1 MPIRK
6 QIPPPKIKTRRNLII
21 VQVDCK
27 VMIVKDLIDNQR
39 FQTIVDYIL
48 LAWKASPNLQK
59 REMLNVKTIMY
70 LNKKGKNAAEC
81 ALLVT

>member
-1 MPIRK
+1 MRK
-6 QIPPPKIKTRRNLII
+6 RLESDKYYRWYATAI
-21 VQVDCK
+21 VN
-27 VMIVKDLIDNQR
+27 DLIDNRR

-70 LNKKGKNAAEC
+70 LNKKGKNEKTNIIRFNTTK
-81 ALLVT
+81 LN